1 MRPFGLYSYPELRPL
16 RCAQGDI
23 VAVPLPRCPA
33 YFAEM
38 KPICVACG
46 VQQADSGLPPE
57 HCAICEDERQY
68 VPAGGQKWTTL
79 KEMQATH
86 RNQLDVEGPE
96 LISISTEPKFAIGQ
110 RALHLRSSGGNIL
123 WDCISFIDDRSVAA
137 VQALGGASS
146 IAISHPHYYASM
158 IEWSRAL
165 GDVPIYLH
173 AADGD
178 WVMRPHPAI
187 VFWQGDTHELA
198 PGLTLIR
205 CGGHFPG
212 GTVLHWAGGAQGKSA
227 LLTGDVI
234 QVGLDRKSV
243 SFMYSYPNY
252 IPLSPRTVRRIVEA
266 VEPFEFDQI
275 YGAWFGQN
283 ILKDAKQV
291 LRDSADRY
299 LSAISD
305 DRSS

>member
-1 MRPFGLYSYPELRPL
+1 
-16 RCAQGDI
+16 
-23 VAVPLPRCPA
+23 
-33 YFAEM
+33 
-38 KPICVACG
+38 
-46 VQQADSGLPPE
+46 
-57 HCAICEDERQY
+57 
-68 VPAGGQKWTTL
+68 
-79 KEMQATH
+79 MQVTH

-96 LISISTEPKFAIGQ
+96 LISIATEPKFAIGQ
-110 RALHLRSSGGNIL
+110 RALHVRAGSGIL
-123 WDCISFIDDRSVAA
+123 WDCISFIDDRSVGA
-137 VQALGGASS
+137 VQALGGVSA
-146 IAISHPHYYASM
+146 IAISHPHYYSSM

-173 AADGD
+173 AADGE

-212 GTVLHWAGGAQGKSA
+212 GTVLHWAGGSQGKGA

-234 QVGLDRKSV
+234 QVGQDRKTV

-252 IPLSPRTVRRIVEA
+252 IPLGPLGVQQIVDA
-266 VEPFEFDQI
+266 VEPFQFDEI

-283 ILKDAKQV
+283 IRANAKEA
-291 LRDSADRY
+291 LRYSANRY
-299 LSAISD
+299 LAAISE
-305 DRSS
+305 RLSS